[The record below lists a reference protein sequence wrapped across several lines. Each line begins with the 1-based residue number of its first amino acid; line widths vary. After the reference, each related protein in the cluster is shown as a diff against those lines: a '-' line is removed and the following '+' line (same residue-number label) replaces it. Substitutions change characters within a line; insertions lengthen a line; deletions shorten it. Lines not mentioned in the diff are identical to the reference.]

1 MNDKNDPIGE
11 QQRRQREFIELKRAK
26 SGETAASGPDTVE
39 RVPLTTKEKISN
51 IWFYYKYY
59 IIFVPLIVFTLAVFV
74 VQCRNKPKYDYTVL
88 LNSTQFVSDNDSER
102 FSEYLQSIGEDVN
115 GDGKVTVNVINCSR
129 NQYSGDAQ
137 TTNARAQKFLVE
149 IAGGDARIIV
159 VNKEIFDQFNKEDL
173 MLWTDHF
180 SLPDMEGKALD
191 CDNTTLECLS
201 EYKEKYYLCY
211 RLSDSYDTPDARLFE
226 TLVSKV
232 RTDE

>member
-39 RVPLTTKEKISN
+39 RAPLTAKEKIGN

-88 LNSTQFVSDNDSER
+88 LNSTQFVSDEDSER

-129 NQYSGDAQ
+129 N
-137 TTNARAQKFLVE
+137 
-149 IAGGDARIIV
+149 
-159 VNKEIFDQFNKEDL
+159 
-173 MLWTDHF
+173 
-180 SLPDMEGKALD
+180 
-191 CDNTTLECLS
+191 
-201 EYKEKYYLCY
+201 
-211 RLSDSYDTPDARLFE
+211 
-226 TLVSKV
+226 
-232 RTDE
+232 